1 MNHDGQTGKDPTL
14 STPRRSLDDPTIV
27 QGTVPS
33 NPEVK
38 SAEKVGAFTISLQPF
53 VLICMLSEPANVM
66 QPPYLFLVLSR
77 YMVFV
82 HFFLAFPG
90 RAREESDVMQRQ

>member
-1 MNHDGQTGKDPTL
+1 MNRNGQTGKDPTL
-14 STPRRSLDDPTIV
+14 STPHRSLDDPTIV

-53 VLICMLSEPANVM
+53 MLIHMSSEPANVM
-66 QPPYLFLVLSR
+66 QPPYLFLILSR

-82 HFFLAFPG
+82 HFFLVCPG